1 MYDRQFCVFLIRMFS
16 IISFLILFLFNMKH
30 TFYNTYLLVCCYFSV
45 DRSSPTLCDP
55 MDCCVPG
62 SCVLHS
68 LLEFAQI
75 YVHGVR
81 DAIQPSHLML
91 LSLLLLP
98 QSFPASRSFSVSQ
111 LFTSGGQNIAVST
124 SALVLPMNIQGL
136 FPLGLT
142 GLTSLQSRGLSKLF
156 SSTTLKALI

>member
-1 MYDRQFCVFLIRMFS
+1 MSSICTLNIERQ
-16 IISFLILFLFNMKH
+16 
-30 TFYNTYLLVCCYFSV
+30 CYCSV
-45 DRSSPTLCDP
+45 AQACPTLSDP
-55 MDCCVPG
+55 VDYSTPGVP
-62 SCVLHS
+62 VLHY
-68 LLEFAQI
+68 LPQFAQI
-75 YVHGVR
+75 HDHGVR